1 MNRIITKQTARTGV
15 PAEKTGWERENRT
28 HFDDI
33 VVNYDKTRWD
43 YPAELYSDI
52 MDYSQTDNKKT
63 VEIGA
68 GTGKA
73 TSPFLSAGY
82 EVTAIEMGA
91 NMAEFIKE
99 KFKDCSN
106 FNVIVSDFE
115 KAVLPE
121 SVYDLV
127 YAASAFHWVD
137 ADIGCPK
144 VFRLL
149 KNGGTFALF
158 RNNAVPEDGN
168 ELYEEIQ
175 AVYNK
180 YYYSHYKPSP
190 RPIRISD
197 MSYEDF
203 LTPAEIYRGFRFE
216 RMEDYGFENV
226 TMKLYKTSQT
236 YSADEY
242 IALIDTYSDHR
253 ALPDDDR
260 VALYAG
266 IKEAILRHG
275 GQHKLNF
282 IFQLYMGRKP

>member
-1 MNRIITKQTARTGV
+1 MYVYTL
-15 PAEKTGWERENRT
+15 PDSKTGWERENRT

-33 VVNYDKTRWD
+33 VVNYDKVRWD
-43 YPAELYSDI
+43 YPPEIYADI
-52 MDYSQTDNKKT
+52 LDYSRTRGKKA

-73 TSPFLSAGY
+73 TAPMLNAGY
-82 EVTAIEMGA
+82 DVTAVEMGA
-91 NMAEFIKE
+91 NMAEFIND
-99 KFKDCSN
+99 KFKHWDN
-106 FNVIVSDFE
+106 FNVVATDFE
-115 KAVLPE
+115 SAVLPE
-121 SVYDLV
+121 NTYDII
-127 YAASAFHWVD
+127 YAASAFHWVN
-137 ADIGCPK
+137 AEVGCPK

-149 KNGGTFALF
+149 KKGGTFALF

-175 AVYNK
+175 AVYGK
-180 YYYSHYKPSP
+180 YYYRHYKPSP
-190 RPIRISD
+190 RPTRISD

-203 LTPAEIYRGFRFE
+203 LAPNEIHRGFRFE

-226 TMKLYKTSQT
+226 AMKLYKTSLI
-236 YSADEY
+236 YNADEY

-253 ALPDDDR
+253 ALPDEDR
-260 VALYAG
+260 LALYAG

-275 GQHKLNF
+275 GQHKLNC